1 MAILFST
8 NEINMKTILVP
19 TDFSDTAANAL
30 NYAIEL
36 AKREQAKL
44 VLLHVYHIEPAA
56 SYIDVPLPDHE
67 SGTPEEKWLNK
78 LRALETKAKH
88 ASQELQTELVARLDL
103 AVDGIVKEAEE
114 RDVDMIVIGTTGAS
128 GLKEIFLG
136 SNAARVIERAHCPVI
151 AVPAEASYQ
160 HLKKIAYACN
170 YRDIDLEAIQKLIE
184 IAEPF
189 HAQINVLHVYEDEE
203 AKARE
208 QMQKF
213 IHDTDQ
219 KIPYSNISY
228 ELLGGEDVERKLEE
242 YLQTQAADLLVLST
256 HQRDLRDKLFGRS
269 ITQKLVYHSK
279 VPVMAFHYKKK
290 EPIMIV

>member
-1 MAILFST
+1 
-8 NEINMKTILVP
+8 MKSILVP
-19 TDFSDTAANAL
+19 TDFSETAANAL

-36 AKREQAKL
+36 AKKEQARL
-44 VLLHVYHIEPAA
+44 ILLHVYHIEPAM
-56 SYIDVPLPDHE
+56 SYIDMPVPDAEMETL
-67 SGTPEEKWLNK
+67 EEKWLNK
-78 LRALETKAKH
+78 LRTLQTKVAH
-88 ASQELQTELVARLDL
+88 ASAGLKTELVARLDL

-114 RDVDMIVIGTTGAS
+114 RNADLIVMGSTGVS

-170 YRDIDLEAIQKLIE
+170 YRDIDIEAIQKLIE
-184 IAEPF
+184 IAQPF
-189 HAQINVLHVYEDEE
+189 QAQINVLHIYEDEE

-208 QMQKF
+208 DMRKF
-213 IHDTDQ
+213 ISEADK
-219 KIPYSNISY
+219 KILYSNISY
-228 ELLGGEDVERKLEE
+228 ELLGGEDVQGKLEE
-242 YLQTQAADLLVLST
+242 YLKSQATDLLVLST

-269 ITQKLVYHSK
+269 IAQKLVYHTK

-290 EPIMIV
+290 EQIMIV

>member
-1 MAILFST
+1 
-8 NEINMKTILVP
+8 MKTILVP
-19 TDFSDTAANAL
+19 TDFSETANNAL

-36 AKREQAKL
+36 AKKENSKL
-44 VLLHVYHIEPAA
+44 ILLHIFHIEPTV
-56 SYIDVPLPDHE
+56 SYIDIPLPD
-67 SGTPEEKWLNK
+67 SDTNSLEEKWLNK
-78 LRALETKAKH
+78 LRTLETKVKH
-88 ASQELQTELVARLDL
+88 ASDKLQTELVARLDL

-114 RDVDMIVIGTTGAS
+114 KNVDLIVMGTTGVS

-160 HLKKIAYACN
+160 HLKKITYASN
-170 YRDIDLEAIQKLIE
+170 YREIDIEAIQKLIE

-189 HAQINVLHVYEDEE
+189 HAQVNVLHIYEDEE

-208 QMQKF
+208 EMQRF
-213 IHDTDQ
+213 IREADQ
-219 KIPYSNISY
+219 KIVYTNISY

-242 YLQTQAADLLVLST
+242 YLKSQAADLLVLST

-269 ITQKLVYHSK
+269 IAQKLVYHST

-290 EPIMIV
+290 EPVMIV